1 MVLLSASG
9 PSLVAKA
16 DKESAC
22 QCRRHRDMGSIAR
35 SGRRSPEGGNGYP
48 LQYSWLK
55 NFMDRGACW
64 ATVYW
69 AQRADTTECEPPN
82 HASQVFVLLL
92 ECYVFGKKKKVFL
105 VKPKHLFVLFL
116 WIYKLWKIV
125 CLFLCLYKHDSLDF
139 SFPDLIVNSKTSI
152 CLYCLHMDLKNLKW
166 IWISVFNSL

>member
-92 ECYVFGKKKKVFL
+92 ECYVFGKKKKKFSSL
-105 VKPKHLFVLFL
+105 NQSTSLFCFCEYTNFERLFVCSCVFISMTL
-116 WIYKLWKIV
+116 WISAFLTSLLIQKLPFVFIV
-125 CLFLCLYKHDSLDF
+125 C
-139 SFPDLIVNSKTSI
+139 TWT
-152 CLYCLHMDLKNLKW
+152 LK
-166 IWISVFNSL
+166 I